1 MADDPVVIRR
11 AEARDA
17 EAIADI
23 YNHEVLHST
32 ATFDTQPVTV
42 QERRSWLEAHEA
54 PNRPVVVAQ
63 IDGEVVGWAS
73 LSAWSPRCAYARAAE
88 VSVYV
93 HRAHRGRGIGGR
105 LLAELVRRGREAG
118 LGVLLARI
126 CTEGEAS
133 IALHRRQGFETIG
146 VMRRVG
152 HKLGRVLDIEL
163 MDLQLDQG
171 EGHGAA
177 P

>member
-1 MADDPVVIRR
+1 MTGDASVLRA

-17 EAIADI
+17 AAIADI
-23 YNHEVLHST
+23 YNHEILTST

-42 QERRSWLEAHEA
+42 DNRVAWLAAHEA
-54 PNRPVVVAQ
+54 PSRPVVVAE
-63 IDGEVVGWAS
+63 IAGDVVGWAS
-73 LSAWSPRCAYARAAE
+73 LSSWSERCAYARAAE

-93 HRAHRGRGIGGR
+93 HRDHRGRGIGAA
-105 LLAELVRRGREAG
+105 LLADLVRRGRQAD

-133 IALHRRQGFETIG
+133 IALHRRQGFSTIG
-146 VMRRVG
+146 IMRRVG
-152 HKLGRVLDIEL
+152 EKFGRVLDIEL
-163 MDLQLDQG
+163 MDLQLDDT
-171 EGHGAA
+171 